1 MLGAV
6 LYFKIMGEFLKDPYG
21 QFYAVKLL
29 VALAVES
36 SVVLYIIVLWYKTIK
51 GANIYW
57 PRRLKGYCRYIALY
71 SNLK

>member
-6 LYFKIMGEFLKDPYG
+6 LYIGIMGEFLKDLYG

-29 VALAVES
+29 VALAVEFA
-36 SVVLYIIVLWYKTIK
+36 VVLYIIVLWYKTTK

-57 PRRLKGYCRYIALY
+57 PRRLKG
-71 SNLK
+71 